1 MLLARID
8 VAIMTYETL
17 NNNWSSYIKDKD
29 GCCSPKTSLRFVYLG
44 YNSAVFSFSA
54 KKDILE
60 FGENLKIYLG
70 KRAARTDVSVA
81 DYRVAV
87 AQL

>member
-1 MLLARID
+1 M
-8 VAIMTYETL
+8 VAVP
-17 NNNWSSYIKDKD
+17 
-29 GCCSPKTSLRFVYLG
+29 PKPHLG
-44 YNSAVFSFSA
+44 LCISDIIPQSFLSQQ

-70 KRAARTDVSVA
+70 KRAARTDVSLA
-81 DYRVAV
+81 DYV